1 MNEDLIKWL
10 CHDLATP
17 VATVLTA
24 SELLGPDEDQEVRD
38 MVTDGAKRLAARL
51 RLIRAALA
59 PADAAMA
66 GRGLATLVSQGTGIA
81 AAWAGLDAPVPPAPA
96 ALIAG
101 LTLLFGGTMLQL
113 SEAEVRSEGRP
124 AAAEVVAALA
134 GDAAQTGGRAALA
147 SHIAA
152 RAAAAGLRL
161 EIAQDAGGMVARI
174 VAA

>member
-1 MNEDLIKWL
+1 MNEALIKWL

-66 GRGLATLVSQGTGIA
+66 GPGLAALVSQGSGA
-81 AAWAGLDAPVPPAPA
+81 AAVWVGRDDPVPPITA
-96 ALIAG
+96 ALISG
-101 LTLLFGGTMLQL
+101 LALVLGGTMLQITGG
-113 SEAEVRSEGRP
+113 EIRSEGRP
-124 AAAEVVAALA
+124 ASAAVVAVL
-134 GDAAQTGGRAALA
+134 GGGTAEPGSKVALA
-147 SHIAA
+147 SHIAERA
-152 RAAAAGLRL
+152 RAAGLRL
-161 EIAQDAGGMVARI
+161 EASNDASGTGVRI